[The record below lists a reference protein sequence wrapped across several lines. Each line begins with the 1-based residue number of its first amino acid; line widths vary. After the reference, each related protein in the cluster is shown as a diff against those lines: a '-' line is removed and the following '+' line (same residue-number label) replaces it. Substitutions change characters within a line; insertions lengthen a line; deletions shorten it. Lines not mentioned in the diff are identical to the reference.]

1 MPQEAQV
8 LGFPQSWISGSTGK
22 LGIPGNLNREME
34 VGRDSR
40 SYNSIF
46 SFYVWKMEAPNGH
59 VVCPDLPSSFM
70 KGLWLKPVTLP
81 TGLLGFWFLS
91 VYMSLIAQS
100 YPILCDPV
108 DCSLPG
114 SSAHGI
120 SQARILMWVAIFSS
134 RGFSQPRD
142 WAPVSCIDRWILYLG
157 ATWEASSFLFVC
169 LSTIS
174 NLVLL
179 IF

>member
-100 YPILCDPV
+100 YPILCDPI
-108 DCSLPG
+108 DSSLANRG
-114 SSAHGI
+114 SSVHGI
-120 SQARILMWVAIFSS
+120 SQARILVWVAISFS
-134 RGFSQPRD
+134 RGSSQPRD
-142 WAPVSCIDRWILYLG
+142 WTQVSCVSCIGRRILYHW
-157 ATWEASSFLFVC
+157 ATRETQELEMKQQKRSLK
-169 LSTIS
+169 
-174 NLVLL
+174 
-179 IF
+179 

>member
-46 SFYVWKMEAPNGH
+46 SFYVWKMEDPNGH

-120 SQARILMWVAIFSS
+120 SQARILEWVGISFSW
-134 RGFSQPRD
+134 GTFWPGD
-142 WAPVSCIDRWILYLG
+142 WTQVSCLGRGILYHW
-157 ATWEASSFLFVC
+157 ATWEASVMM
-169 LSTIS
+169 
-174 NLVLL
+174 
-179 IF
+179 